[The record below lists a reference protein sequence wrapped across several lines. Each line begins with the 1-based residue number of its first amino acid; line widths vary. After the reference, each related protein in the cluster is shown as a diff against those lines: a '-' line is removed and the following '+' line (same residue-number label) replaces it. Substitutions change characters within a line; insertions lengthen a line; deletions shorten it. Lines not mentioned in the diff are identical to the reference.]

1 MVRRAALSISAL
13 ALAATL
19 LLNFQG
25 PGQASTLVIGTAG
38 SGSSVASG
46 TTSGSTAEP
55 TTGSTSGS
63 SSGSSSGSTS
73 TATAAPATGTA
84 SYRGDLVS
92 TRFGDV
98 QVQVTVTDGAITD
111 VQALALPVGGH
122 SGQISN
128 IVEPLL
134 RSEALAAQSASIDVI
149 SGATY
154 TSRGYATSLQSALD
168 AAGL

>member
-1 MVRRAALSISAL
+1 MMFRRLALSISAL
-13 ALAATL
+13 ALAAAL

-25 PGQASTLVIGTAG
+25 PGQASIAVLDTTSV
-38 SGSSVASG
+38 SGSSISSG
-46 TTSGSTAEP
+46 P
-55 TTGSTSGS
+55 T
-63 SSGSSSGSTS
+63 SGSSSGSTS
-73 TATAAPATGTA
+73 TATPAPATGTA
-84 SYRGDLVS
+84 SYTGDLVS

-98 QVQVTVTDGAITD
+98 KVQVTVTDGTITD

-128 IVEPLL
+128 VVAPLL
-134 RSEALAAQSASIDVI
+134 RSEALAAKSASIDVI

-154 TSRGYATSLQSALD
+154 TSRAYATSLQSALD

>member
-1 MVRRAALSISAL
+1 MMFRRLALSISAL
-13 ALAATL
+13 ALAAAL

-25 PGQASTLVIGTAG
+25 PGQVSIAMLDTTSV
-38 SGSSVASG
+38 SGSSISSG
-46 TTSGSTAEP
+46 P
-55 TTGSTSGS
+55 T
-63 SSGSSSGSTS
+63 SGSSSGSTS
-73 TATAAPATGTA
+73 TATPAPATGTA
-84 SYRGDLVS
+84 SYTGDLVS

-98 QVQVTVTDGAITD
+98 KVQVTVTDGTITD

-128 IVEPLL
+128 VVAPLL
-134 RSEALAAQSASIDVI
+134 RSEALAAKSASIDVI

-154 TSRGYATSLQSALD
+154 TSRAYATSLQSALD

>member
-13 ALAATL
+13 ALAAIL

-38 SGSSVASG
+38 SGSGIASGTSSGAVSDATLAPTSG
-46 TTSGSTAEP
+46 TTSGS
-55 TTGSTSGS
+55 SG
-63 SSGSSSGSTS
+63 S
-73 TATAAPATGTA
+73 TATATAGPATGTA
-84 SYRGDLVS
+84 TYAGDLVS

-98 QVQVTVTDGAITD
+98 QVQITVTDGAITD
-111 VQALALPVGGH
+111 VRALALPVGGH

>member
-38 SGSSVASG
+38 SGSNVASGTSPGAVAGSTPAATSG
-46 TTSGSTAEP
+46 TTSGS
-55 TTGSTSGS
+55 SG
-63 SSGSSSGSTS
+63 S
-73 TATAAPATGTA
+73 TATATAGPASGTA
-84 SYRGDLVS
+84 TYAGDLIS

-98 QVQVTVTDGAITD
+98 RVQITVTDGAITD

-128 IVEPLL
+128 IVEPML

>member
-25 PGQASTLVIGTAG
+25 PGEASTLVIGTAG
-38 SGSSVASG
+38 SGSSIASGTSSGAVSGATPAANSG
-46 TTSGSTAEP
+46 TTSGS
-55 TTGSTSGS
+55 SGP
-63 SSGSSSGSTS
+63 
-73 TATAAPATGTA
+73 TATAGPVTGTA
-84 SYRGDLVS
+84 TYAGDLVS

-98 QVQVTVTDGAITD
+98 QVQITVTDGAITD

>member
-1 MVRRAALSISAL
+1 M
-13 ALAATL
+13 
-19 LLNFQG
+19 
-25 PGQASTLVIGTAG
+25 
-38 SGSSVASG
+38 
-46 TTSGSTAEP
+46 
-55 TTGSTSGS
+55 
-63 SSGSSSGSTS
+63 
-73 TATAAPATGTA
+73 
-84 SYRGDLVS
+84 
-92 TRFGDV
+92 
-98 QVQVTVTDGAITD
+98 TDGKITD

-128 IVEPLL
+128 IVAPML

>member
-1 MVRRAALSISAL
+1 MVRRTALSISAL
-13 ALAATL
+13 ALAAAL

-38 SGSSVASG
+38 SGSSVSSGTSSG
-46 TTSGSTAEP
+46 TTSGT
-55 TTGSTSGS
+55 
-63 SSGSSSGSTS
+63 SSGSSGS
-73 TATAAPATGTA
+73 TATATAGPATGTA
-84 SYRGDLVS
+84 TYTGNLVS
-92 TRFGDV
+92 TQFGDV
-98 QVQVTVTDGAITD
+98 QVQITVTDGAITD

-128 IVEPLL
+128 IVAPML
-134 RSEALAAQSASIDVI
+134 RNEALAAQSASIDVI

-154 TSRGYATSLQSALD
+154 TSRGYATSLQAALD